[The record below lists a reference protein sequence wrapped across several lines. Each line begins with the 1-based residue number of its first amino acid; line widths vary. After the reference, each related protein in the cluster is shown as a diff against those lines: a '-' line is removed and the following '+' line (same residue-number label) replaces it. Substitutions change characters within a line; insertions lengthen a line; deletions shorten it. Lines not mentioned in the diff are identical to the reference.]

1 MYDFR
6 ILLPIDCVLL
16 VRDLLQAELAVR
28 MESEQVNGWLVD
40 VRKRDLGGDDPTAV
54 IAAELPV
61 TNRRSALDLLS
72 TLS

>member
-28 MESEQVNGWLVD
+28 MESEQVNGW
-40 VRKRDLGGDDPTAV
+40 
-54 IAAELPV
+54 
-61 TNRRSALDLLS
+61 
-72 TLS
+72 